1 MVSCKHVGRCLSCLA
16 VPMYQPNSYPCYSF
30 HRTHAIDYTT
40 KMEVESSADLASK
53 GSKGN
58 KKKYSDAMQ
67 CSMRARVVGEEVTS
81 ELNYVG

>member
-1 MVSCKHVGRCLSCLA
+1 
-16 VPMYQPNSYPCYSF
+16 
-30 HRTHAIDYTT
+30 
-40 KMEVESSADLASK
+40 MEVESSADLASK

-58 KKKYSDAMQ
+58 IKKYSDAIQ